1 MKIAILAMMVISSL
15 SFAATTPEVCQL
27 AINGRVT
34 GAMIYKTQGS
44 GFFDQASQYAKQ
56 HGVCVKASLLW
67 SNNGVRVYSANGARV
82 GGKGGSEYSS
92 LSQQANYS
100 CVDFACIAVVDSKA
114 QTGTGYGTGTVVRP
128 GSRISTPATPAYVPP
143 TYVEVSS
150 GSAD

>member
-82 GGKGGSEYSS
+82 GGKGGVYFYCFLNKQTILVLISLVLLSS
-92 LSQQANYS
+92 
-100 CVDFACIAVVDSKA
+100 IAKPKLE
-114 QTGTGYGTGTVVRP
+114 QNMEL
-128 GSRISTPATPAYVPP
+128 VPLCDL
-143 TYVEVSS
+143 VLEF
-150 GSAD
+150 